1 MKGFCGQ
8 GSLRKIWVKK
18 KALLSHHLYPLSVP
32 FHYPRLPQIQPLFS
46 IFLPVIPFPGAKST
60 NGRNVSLS
68 VLSKPGVGCLFL
80 PTLLEVSPSPLYLS
94 LWMTRDL
101 LTKIEKKNTFHRSF
115 LSRCLNARAIFQLP
129 YDHPAHRHSCQ
140 QKNRKQESP
149 CEFDL
154 TEDRFVTSL

>member
-1 MKGFCGQ
+1 MSFNFVLYSMQ
-8 GSLRKIWVKK
+8 KK
-18 KALLSHHLYPLSVP
+18 KKPCFLIPSIPSPSPSTTQGYLKSNLYFPFSFQSPPFQALNPPMVEM
-32 FHYPRLPQIQPLFS
+32 
-46 IFLPVIPFPGAKST
+46 
-60 NGRNVSLS
+60 SLS
-68 VLSKPGVGCLFL
+68 VLSKPEIGCLFL
-80 PTLLEVSPSPLYLS
+80 PTLLEVSPSPFYLS

-129 YDHPAHRHSCQ
+129 YDHPAHGHSCQ